1 MFAKLSRERR
11 RLLASL
17 FFNFVAKVPGIAAVF
32 VVLPLISHG
41 LGTSDYGELLSALS
55 LGSSFGLPFG
65 GINAVCRRMLGTAV
79 GAGDKQEQ
87 ANVFATNS
95 LFVLVVAVVGSII
108 MIVATGHS
116 WTRPV
121 FIAVALL
128 PVIASFFNVYDNI
141 RASYN
146 EHYVTALFQLFF
158 QILVY
163 TGIYLAGVSPGAVL
177 LAGMVIQSPYFLASM
192 ATLTLLL
199 VQRPYLL
206 QGRVGNVVGVAVPAV
221 GVTLADGSLTLILN
235 LSVYYL
241 SVAGST
247 GYAAWEGTM
256 VRLFFTF
263 LSPAVLALFPVATY
277 VSMRWQQLAVERKI
291 RLHKLFLLLGCGYG
305 LLVGAILG
313 VGGPFYIDRMFK
325 LSVHGDSIDVIAISL
340 FMAAV
345 IAQKSYAMLLYA
357 VAEARA
363 VSYGTAIVAVA
374 GTAAAAVGSLWLSA
388 IRALDVLFVS
398 LGVVLPMLLIY
409 SSYRYVRRLSQP
421 LASPVVGG

>member
-1 MFAKLSRERR
+1 LSRERR

-32 VVLPLISHG
+32 VVLPLISRG
-41 LGTSDYGELLSALS
+41 LGTSDYGELLSALA
-55 LGSSFGLPFG
+55 LGASFGLPFG
-65 GINAVCRRMLGTAV
+65 GINAVCRRLLGTAV
-79 GAGDKQEQ
+79 GAGDKREQ

-95 LFVLVVAVVGSII
+95 MFVLVVAVVGSII
-108 MIVATGHS
+108 MIAATGRS
-116 WTRPV
+116 WSRPI
-121 FIAVALL
+121 FIAVTLL

-146 EHYVTALFQLFF
+146 EHYVTALFQLVF

-163 TGIYLAGVSPGAVL
+163 TGIYLVGVSPGAVL
-177 LAGMVIQSPYFLASM
+177 LSGMVIQSPYFLASM
-192 ATLTLLL
+192 ATLILLL
-199 VQRPYLL
+199 AQRPYLL
-206 QGRVGNVVGVAVPAV
+206 RGRVSNVVGVAVPAV

-263 LSPAVLALFPVATY
+263 MSPAVLILFPVTTY
-277 VSMRWQQLAVERKI
+277 VSMRWQQLTVERQI
-291 RLHKLFLLLGCGYG
+291 GLHKLFLVLGCGYG

-325 LSVHGDSIDVIAISL
+325 LSVNGDTTDVIAISL

-345 IAQKSYAMLLYA
+345 LAQKSYAMLLYA
-357 VAEARA
+357 VTEARF
-363 VSYGTAIVAVA
+363 VSYGTAVVAIVAI
-374 GTAAAAVGSLWLSA
+374 AAAGVATLWLSP
-388 IRALDVLFVS
+388 IRALDVLFI
-398 LGVVLPMLLIY
+398 LMGTILPMLLVF
-409 SSYRYVRRLSQP
+409 SSARYVRRLSRP
-421 LASPVVGG
+421 STSPVIGG